1 MKKILLNSAVL
12 LLTGALSLTPIT
24 AKTRANDIGPK
35 VSTSTPAPSAEISTA
50 IPKTETPS
58 KPKAFTAKIGGRF
71 LLEGLA
77 HMGHYPSSLNHSVG
91 ITDLR
96 LTGQLSYED
105 WYLRIDVGFDGNK
118 VGIKDSFLQWS
129 RKGNIVRVGHTLG
142 SFGIDPAVA
151 TYDYL
156 FNSPANIHNLVFF
169 GRHIG
174 LIYNRVQPHY
184 HISFGT
190 FMGDNLN
197 MGPDI
202 EMGFNTALRAVY
214 RPILEEDQVLQVGAS
229 GIFRLPNRSK
239 STGLRAVN
247 LGCTGVTFLQSP
259 MYQQLSITDARNES
273 AAGIEFYYA
282 YKKWL
287 VQAEYMGLFVN
298 RNAAQTFVGHGG
310 YIQAGYLITG
320 SHFGYDAGEGL
331 PTAPADPKSLQ
342 LVFRYNFSTLGHN
355 HWRFQG
361 KVYIPNRMCHLPVL
375 LCY

>member
-1 MKKILLNSAVL
+1 MPGKLIIFASVESENHIIRMKKILLSSAVL
-12 LLTGALSLTPIT
+12 LLTGAFSLTPIT
-24 AKTRANDIGPK
+24 AMTRANDIDPL
-35 VSTSTPAPSAEISTA
+35 VPTISPAPSTEISTPAAKSGTA
-50 IPKTETPS
+50 P

-77 HMGHYPSSLNHSVG
+77 HMGHYPTSLNHSVG

-174 LIYNRVQPHY
+174 VIYNRVQKNY

-202 EMGFNTALRAVY
+202 EMGFNTAFRGVY

-229 GIFRLPNRSK
+229 GIFRLPNRDK
-239 STGLRAVN
+239 LTGNRAVN

-259 MYQQLSITDARNES
+259 MYQQLSILDARNES

-282 YKKWL
+282 HKKWL

-298 RNAAQTFVGHGG
+298 
-310 YIQAGYLITG
+310 
-320 SHFGYDAGEGL
+320 
-331 PTAPADPKSLQ
+331 
-342 LVFRYNFSTLGHN
+342 
-355 HWRFQG
+355 
-361 KVYIPNRMCHLPVL
+361 
-375 LCY
+375 